1 MSDRAYRVRV
11 GTSAILL
18 LLLGALATI
27 LSVIYTSSVTAFIGL
42 GMIFWGAIL
51 AYIRPDQ
58 SVSASLLNA
67 TANPALSTLNQTLNE
82 LDYNGKPVYL
92 PPKYLN
98 SPDETKIYIPK
109 SKDTPLPTPEQI
121 QNLESQTPSRNPE
134 GLLLT
139 PPGAE
144 LARLFE
150 KTLGTNFTRTDL
162 DYLMKNMPR
171 LMVES
176 LEIATNLEIV
186 LGTAKPPEP
195 AKDPAPQEGEGHD
208 KIRVR
213 ITDSIYEETSRE
225 TDQMTRIHGSIGCPL
240 TSAIACAIARSTGR
254 PTIITD
260 EKTSDDGKTKEAEYQ
275 TYAEAI

>member
-1 MSDRAYRVRV
+1 MSNRAYRVRI
-11 GTSAILL
+11 GTSGILL

-27 LSVIYTSSVTAFIGL
+27 LSVIYASSVTAFIGL
-42 GMIFWGAIL
+42 GMIFWGAIF
-51 AYIRPDQ
+51 AYIRPGHY
-58 SVSASLLNA
+58 VSASLLNA
-67 TANPALSTLNQTLNE
+67 TATPALSTLNQTLNE
-82 LDYNGKPVYL
+82 LEYNGKPIYL

-109 SKDTPLPTPEQI
+109 SNDTPLPTPEQI
-121 QNLESQTPSRNPE
+121 QTLESQTPSRNAE

-150 KTLGTNFTRTDL
+150 ATLGTSFTRTDL
-162 DYLMKNMPR
+162 DYLQKNMPR

-186 LGTAKPPEP
+186 LETAKPAEP
-195 AKDPAPQEGEGHD
+195 AKDPAPQGGEGRD
-208 KIRVR
+208 RIRVR

-225 TDQMTRIHGSIGCPL
+225 TDKMTRIHGSIGSPL
-240 TSAIACAIARSTGR
+240 TSAIACAIARSTGK
-254 PTIITD
+254 PTIITEENTTD
-260 EKTSDDGKTKEAEYQ
+260 EGKTREAEYQ
-275 TYAEAI
+275 TYAEAR